1 MSDEHLPELRS
12 QKGTARASGHGRA
25 FTSHRDMANQ
35 DITITGSIVVFGARV
50 EETMERVQHS
60 EELLDA
66 IRRLENQLSVM
77 TAAARRTEER
87 LRQETEL
94 ARGEGFAQAM
104 ADSLARL
111 QAAELRRQEVEERLK
126 QVQKERDEALRLMY
140 EAQRQA
146 LDARNKLEEERR
158 KAELDQALTKFRSM
172 TDSAP
177 WADEMVHEDTYD
189 RLVASADAELDVF
202 RTQLAQLS
210 TELEEFPRQ
219 DLSTMT
225 IDSGQQSSSGSRPLL
240 SPVPAVVT
248 QADTGEPTAM
258 KPDTAWLVS
267 NSGRRLT
274 ARRVLRRVLLPL
286 PGLLGFLLDG
296 ISINIMVN
304 SSKGP
309 AIFWEVVYAAVAFVV
324 ALLYATIFKTR
335 IFVGLPVLVAAI
347 FFPSRS
353 LPVLGFLG
361 HWLVYH
367 LGPM

>member
-1 MSDEHLPELRS
+1 MSDERLPEFRL

-25 FTSHRDMANQ
+25 FTSYRDMANQ
-35 DITITGSIVVFGARV
+35 DITIRESIVVFGARA

-60 EELLDA
+60 KELLDA
-66 IRRLENQLSVM
+66 IGRLEKQLSVM
-77 TAAARRTEER
+77 IEAARRTEER

-94 ARGEGFAQAM
+94 ARGEGFTQAM
-104 ADSLARL
+104 IDSLARL
-111 QAAELRRQEVEERLK
+111 QAAELRRREVEERLK
-126 QVQKERDEALRLMY
+126 QVLKERDEARMLMY

-146 LDARNKLEEERR
+146 LDARNKLEEERH
-158 KAELDQALTKFRSM
+158 KAELDEALTKFRSVA
-172 TDSAP
+172 DSAP
-177 WADEMVHEDTYD
+177 LADEMVYEDTYD

-219 DLSTMT
+219 GLSTMT
-225 IDSGQQSSSGSRPLL
+225 INSAQQSTSGSWPLL
-240 SPVPAVVT
+240 FPVPAIVA
-248 QADTGEPTAM
+248 QADTGGSASM
-258 KPDTAWLVS
+258 KPDTGELVS

-274 ARRVLRRVLLPL
+274 VKSVLLPL
-286 PGLLGFLLDG
+286 LGLLGFLLDG

-309 AIFWEVVYAAVAFVV
+309 AIFWEIVYAAVAFVV
-324 ALLYATIFKTR
+324 ALLYAAMFKTR

-347 FFPSRS
+347 FFPSPS
-353 LPVLGFLG
+353 LPVVGSLG